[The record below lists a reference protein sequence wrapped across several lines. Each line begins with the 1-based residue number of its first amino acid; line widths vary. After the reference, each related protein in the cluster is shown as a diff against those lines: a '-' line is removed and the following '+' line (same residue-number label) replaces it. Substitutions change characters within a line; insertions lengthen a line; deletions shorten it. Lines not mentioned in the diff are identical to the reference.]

1 MGVNVNFY
9 YLEFTGNAQ
18 NGNQTEK
25 QRQSTDPRFKSHN
38 MCFIPCQT
46 SMEQAKN
53 EKGKQMMYKTPT
65 VMTHCLSADYAIIL
79 KCWEEVSEMKLKGS
93 QSHSHGVVL
102 KLSSS
107 EIRYYL

>member
-1 MGVNVNFY
+1 MATKLKNRGSQQI
-9 YLEFTGNAQ
+9 L
-18 NGNQTEK
+18 
-25 QRQSTDPRFKSHN
+25 DLSHTTCALFLARSPWN
-38 MCFIPCQT
+38 NR
-46 SMEQAKN
+46 EN